1 MRVVRIVAFVI
12 GLEIAAML
20 IGFAVAWVELWLDR
34 RAGHEE
40 NYPMAQG
47 GA

>member
-20 IGFAVAWVELWLDR
+20 LGFGIAWVELRLDR
-34 RAGHEE
+34 RKVA
-40 NYPMAQG
+40 
-47 GA
+47 